1 MKEENLFL
9 KICLF
14 LVFIVISQSLRR
26 SNYTIKKLFYSEV
39 DEYYLSDGKA
49 KEFEEDKKICDENK
63 YKNVMFRNLWYH
75 DVRSDCFLNKIKER
89 KS

>member
-1 MKEENLFL
+1 MEEENLFL
-9 KICLF
+9 KTCLF
-14 LVFIVISQSLRR
+14 LVFLTSIYFLEK

-39 DEYYLSDGKA
+39 DEYYLADGKG

-63 YKNVMFRNLWYH
+63 YKNVMFRDLWYH
-75 DVRSDCFLNKIKER
+75 DARSDCFLSKIKER